1 MDEIENQDNTTDIPA
16 TSEAPIIIET
26 TPAQTDVPFLEA
38 FLFHFGEPITVA
50 KIARGLNLSE
60 QKCREAIE
68 TLRTKLANDASSAFC
83 ILETN
88 DEIQLATKSEFQ
100 GALKSIIEEEW
111 KAELTPAAQ
120 ETLTIVAYLGPISK
134 MMVDY
139 IRGVNSGFILRNL
152 LIRGLVERGPSAKRK
167 NSFDYRVSFD
177 FLRHMGVSRVED
189 LPEYEKYRALLDEFN
204 VTPEEKI
211 EIPPAVLPSQE

>member
-1 MDEIENQDNTTDIPA
+1 MDEIENQNNIAEVP
-16 TSEAPIIIET
+16 EAPQAPET
-26 TPAQTDVPFLEA
+26 APVQTDVPFLEA
-38 FLFHFGEPITVA
+38 FLFHFGEPIAVA

-60 QKCREAIE
+60 KKCREAIE
-68 TLRTKLANDASSAFC
+68 ALRTKLTNDTTSAFC
-83 ILETN
+83 IIETN
-88 DEIQLATKSEFQ
+88 DEIQLATKPEFQ

-111 KAELTPAAQ
+111 KTELTPAAQ

-152 LIRGLVERGPSAKRK
+152 LMRGLVERGPSAERK

-177 FLRHMGVSRVED
+177 FLRHMGISRAED

-204 VTPEEKI
+204 VEPEEKI
-211 EIPPAVLPSQE
+211 EASPVILAPQE